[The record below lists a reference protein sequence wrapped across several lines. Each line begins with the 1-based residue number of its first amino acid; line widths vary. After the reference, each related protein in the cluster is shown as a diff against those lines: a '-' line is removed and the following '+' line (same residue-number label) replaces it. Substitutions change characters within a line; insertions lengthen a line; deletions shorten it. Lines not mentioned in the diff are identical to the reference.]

1 MPDHSEHQT
10 DTNDPPVPKVEPVSD
25 ADATEAQLAAL
36 EPIGPMRDL
45 HIFRTLAVH
54 PKLLRSWLPLGG
66 RLLQGS
72 LLHGRVRELVILRTA
87 ALCGSDYEWGQHVG
101 IGRDAG
107 LTDAE
112 ILGCAGR
119 TDPGA
124 WGAEDLSVLT
134 ATEELVDGHRMS
146 DATWSELVGLGW
158 SDQQLIELTMLAG
171 HYAMLA
177 GMLRS
182 VGVAPEGPIPTVG
195 HVEVAS

>member
-1 MPDHSEHQT
+1 MS
-10 DTNDPPVPKVEPVSD
+10 DPHTPPKIAPLAD

-36 EPIGPMRDL
+36 EPLGPMAAL

-54 PKLLRSWLPLGG
+54 PKLFRSWLPFGG

-72 LLHGRVRELVILRTA
+72 TLTPRARELAILRTA

-107 LTDAE
+107 LSDDE
-112 ILGCAGR
+112 ILACAVP
-119 TDPGA
+119 TEPGGWDA
-124 WGAEDLSVLT
+124 VDLAVLT

-146 DATWSELVGLGW
+146 DATWDALTRLGW
-158 SDQQLIELTMLAG
+158 TDQQLIELTMLAG

-182 VGVAPEGPIPTVG
+182 VGVEPEGPLPAIG
-195 HVEVAS
+195 HVRVEP